1 MSAPAVGRGITA
13 RRGWEALAEE
23 NVAVLVDYE
32 NVGLESM
39 ESLLDQLSDVGR
51 VIIKRAYA
59 DWSVHRNKR
68 DQLLEYGI
76 EAAHHFRSTKQSKNS
91 SDISLTIDAID
102 LLYSAPVD
110 VFVIVS
116 SDSDFVPLVNK
127 LRSAGK
133 SAIGAGRRG
142 GSSPTLV
149 KSCDRY
155 IYLDEPKPAA
165 QAQRR
170 RRRSSEPQAEGLLRR
185 AIDASMDSE
194 GQVGGSKLY
203 QTMQRIDPS
212 FNYKELGHSTFTRF
226 LESCKTVIVERPAD
240 GGDTIVSFSNA
251 RSQGVNGGRPQRP
264 QVSDGGGT
272 ARAQASD
279 GGGAARA
286 QAAGGDRA
294 QRPRSTGGG
303 GKPRTQAEDGDR
315 LERPQAK
322 EIVLEI
328 RAKSEDDDKSQRP
341 QTEDDGETPRQS
353 DPKWDIN
360 IDEAWTNRERD
371 RISGQAAA
379 SDAAKVLGASKLSAS
394 EYPSLAGLLAASDYL
409 SVRWRREGNAI
420 YRK

>member
-1 MSAPAVGRGITA
+1 M
-13 RRGWEALAEE
+13 AEE

-59 DWSVHRNKR
+59 DWSVHRSKR

-76 EAAHHFRSTKQSKNS
+76 EASHHFRSTKQSKNS

-133 SAIGAGRRG
+133 TAIGAGRRG
-142 GSSPTLV
+142 HSSPTLV

-155 IYLDEPKPAA
+155 IYLEDEPKPAA
-165 QAQRR
+165 QSQRR
-170 RRRSSEPQAEGLLRR
+170 RRRTSEPNAESLLRR
-185 AIDASMDSE
+185 AINASMDSE
-194 GQVGGSKLY
+194 GVVGGSRLY

-212 FNYKELGHSTFTRF
+212 FSYKALGHSTFTRF
-226 LESCKTVIVERPAD
+226 LEASNNVNVERPAD
-240 GGDTIVSFSNA
+240 GGDTIVSFALARPQIIGSP
-251 RSQGVNGGRPQRP
+251 RSQ
-264 QVSDGGGT
+264 
-272 ARAQASD
+272 RAQASD
-279 GGGAARA
+279 GADAPRE
-286 QAAGGDRA
+286 QAAGGERTRRA
-294 QRPRSTGGG
+294 RS
-303 GKPRTQAEDGDR
+303 AADGDKSR
-315 LERPQAK
+315 GRASDGDKPTRTKSGDATAADEQA
-322 EIVLEI
+322 
-328 RAKSEDDDKSQRP
+328 SEAVTILRINPPEVATSSGQ
-341 QTEDDGETPRQS
+341 G

-360 IDEAWTNRERD
+360 IDESWKNRERE

-379 SDAAKVLGASKLSAS
+379 SDAAKALGAPRLSAS
-394 EYPSLAGLLAASDYL
+394 EYPSLDSLLAASDYL
-409 SVRWRREGNAI
+409 SARWRREGNAI
-420 YRK
+420 IRK